1 MFGYVQVRKAELKV
15 KDYELYHS
23 FYCGL
28 CHALKDGHGLKGQI
42 TLTYDCTFLVMLL
55 SSLYELDVEESM
67 SRCIVHPAKKH
78 AVSVTDAS
86 RYCADMNVLLSWY
99 HFKDDHEDEKS
110 IKAAGGL
117 ALYRSDFLKIKD
129 KYPYQCRGIA
139 KAMKALAAVE
149 KSASDDALDKGA
161 DCFGRLMMSLFAYR
175 PGDIFEHDLNGMAY
189 HLGRFIYIM
198 DAWDDKEEDAQ
209 KGRYNPLKGDEDTE
223 ALLFD
228 EMAKCSY
235 YFEKLPCLQYGD
247 ILRNILYAGVWNVY
261 DRKRCSTQSGAP
273 VLSS

>member
-1 MFGYVQVRKAELKV
+1 MFGYVQIRKPELKV

-28 CHALKDGHGLKGQI
+28 CHELKERHGLKGQI

-55 SSLYELDVEESM
+55 SSLYELEAEKKTC
-67 SRCIVHPAKKH
+67 RCIVHPAKKH
-78 AVSVTDAS
+78 ALCITDAS

-117 ALYRSDFLKIKD
+117 ALYRSDFLKIK
-129 KYPYQCRGIA
+129 KEYACQCRGIA
-139 KAMKALAAVE
+139 KAMRELAAVE
-149 KSASDDALDKGA
+149 KTPAADALDNGA
-161 DCFGRLMMSLFAYR
+161 DCFGRLMMCLFSYK

-198 DAWDDKEEDAQ
+198 DAWDDREEDLK
-209 KGRYNPLKGDEDTE
+209 KGRYNPLNGDEDTE
-223 ALLFD
+223 SLLFD
-228 EMAKCSY
+228 EIAKCSY

-247 ILRNILYAGVWNVY
+247 ILRNILYAGVWNKF
-261 DRKRCSTQSGAP
+261 DKKTRGQ
-273 VLSS
+273 

>member
-1 MFGYVQVRKAELKV
+1 MFGYVQIRKAELKV

-28 CHALKDGHGLKGQI
+28 CHTLKELHGLKGQI

-55 SSLYELDVEESM
+55 SSLYELPVTKGR

-78 AVSVTDAS
+78 EQSVTDAS

-99 HFKDDHEDEKS
+99 HFKDDREDDKS

-117 ALYRSDFLKIKD
+117 VLYRSDFLKIKD
-129 KYPYQCRGIA
+129 KYPLQCRGIA
-139 KAMKALAAVE
+139 KAMNDLREVE
-149 KSASDDALDKGA
+149 KAGSEDALSKGA
-161 DCFGRLMMSLFAYR
+161 DCFGRLLMSLFTYR
-175 PGDIFEHDLNGMAY
+175 PGDIFAHDLNGLAF

-198 DAWDDKEEDAQ
+198 DAWDDKEEDDK
-209 KGRYNPLKGDEDTE
+209 KGRYNPLVGDEDVE

-228 EMAKCSY
+228 EMAKCSW
-235 YFEKLPCLQYGD
+235 YFEKLPCIHYGD
-247 ILRNILYAGVWNVY
+247 ILRNILYAGVWNRW
-261 DRKRCSTQSGAP
+261 DKKTKGQK
-273 VLSS
+273 

>member
-1 MFGYVQVRKAELKV
+1 M
-15 KDYELYHS
+15 
-23 FYCGL
+23 
-28 CHALKDGHGLKGQI
+28 
-42 TLTYDCTFLVMLL
+42 
-55 SSLYELDVEESM
+55 
-67 SRCIVHPAKKH
+67 
-78 AVSVTDAS
+78 TDAS
-86 RYCADMNVLLSWY
+86 RYCADMNVFLSWY
-99 HFKDDHEDEKS
+99 HFKDDREDEKS

-189 HLGRFIYIM
+189 HLGRFIYMM
-198 DAWDDKEEDAQ
+198 DAWDDKEEDAK

-261 DRKRCSTQSGAP
+261 DRFERNTYISR
-273 VLSS
+273 